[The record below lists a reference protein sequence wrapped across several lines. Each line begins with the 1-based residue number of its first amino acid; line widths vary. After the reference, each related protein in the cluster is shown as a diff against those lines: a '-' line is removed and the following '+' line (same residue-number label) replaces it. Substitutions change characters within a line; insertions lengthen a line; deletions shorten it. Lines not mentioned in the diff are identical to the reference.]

1 MTILQRLV
9 YSIALAGV
17 GGTIIMLL
25 IAIASADVVGL
36 LPISAFDFVFTP
48 YYLLAV
54 FVIAFLA
61 APWVVRWLP
70 IARTRS

>member
-9 YSIALAGV
+9 YSVALAGV
-17 GGTIIMLL
+17 GGATITLF
-25 IAIASADVVGL
+25 IALASADVVGL
-36 LPISAFDFVFTP
+36 LPISAFDFIFSP

-70 IARTRS
+70 IARNRS